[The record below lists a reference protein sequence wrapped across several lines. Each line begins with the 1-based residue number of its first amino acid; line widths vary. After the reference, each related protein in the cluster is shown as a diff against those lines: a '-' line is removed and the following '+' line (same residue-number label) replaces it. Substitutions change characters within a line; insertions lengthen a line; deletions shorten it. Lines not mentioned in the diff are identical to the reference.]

1 MKLIAALL
9 ACVVACKCSFMP
21 ASGDNWVNRMV
32 PDGSPDGSYYLYQL
46 PIRPEWYSAKYYRKQ
61 LVDFPVRTQLTCSPE
76 IANMEEFITAYED
89 KLKLKRDE
97 IQAEL
102 EAHMKPFTDKIDQIH
117 QKYLSDYK
125 DNLTKEL
132 DAESEEYQTK
142 TEEYSADLNEKKDK
156 AVKDF
161 EREVMNVIGRINAF
175 HDRLM
180 GNFKRC
186 LETRNERIAE
196 YNKLV
201 DERAMKYKTRYLDC
215 LNDGV
220 EKRVEFVKGMLEKVL
235 GEINE
240 ETMEEYRECLMKQV
254 ADLTAEFNSKVEEAV
269 MKIKQGYRCNYTCY
283 FKTGCYNFNRCKYS
297 RTIVKL
303 PALRRYNYVY
313 VKVPKFSVDWKGIEY
328 KKLETCDA
336 ESYDFDEQKYRD
348 ELQTRADEYNKQ
360 LEEKMEGWKQQV
372 KDWEVQALE
381 ELEARINMAVPTD
394 YNGVELTE
402 EEMDAVVQNFREQAS
417 TWVDCQVKMLLVRLQ
432 KLQMRLSIG
441 VRVWLKRADRY
452 VSMVKK
458 RYEDCLAKKEKQ
470 VSAYKECLQE
480 RINAYRSQ
488 LEDKLAK
495 CLEVQMKYFNSFYDC
510 SFKDIPD
517 SNKFASLK
525 EAYKNKISARV
536 SEVMQKFDDYWQMWQ
551 PQLVAHFACGVKCQ
565 HKMVAPCYN
574 NKYQWK
580 LVAPCSDDVVFQY

>member
-9 ACVVACKCSFMP
+9 ACVVACECSFMP
-21 ASGDNWVNRMV
+21 PDNWVNRIV
-32 PDGSPDGSYYLYQL
+32 PDGSYYLYQL
-46 PIRPEWYSAKYYRKQ
+46 PIKSEWYSAKYYRKE

-102 EAHMKPFTDKIDQIH
+102 ETHMQPFTDKIDQIH

-132 DAESEEYQTK
+132 DADSEEYQQK
-142 TEEYSADLNEKKDK
+142 TEEYSANLNEKKEK

-201 DERAMKYKTRYLDC
+201 DERAMKYKTRYQDC

-220 EKRVEFVKGMLEKVL
+220 EKRVEFVKEMLEKVL
-235 GEINE
+235 GEVTE
-240 ETMEEYRECLMKQV
+240 ETMEEYRECLMKQL
-254 ADLTAEFNSKVEEAV
+254 ADLIAEFNSKVDEAV

-313 VKVPKFSVDWKGIEY
+313 VKVPKFNVDWKGIEY

-336 ESYDFDEQKYRD
+336 ESNDFDEQKYRD
-348 ELQTRADEYNKQ
+348 DLQTRAEEYNRQ
-360 LEEKMEGWKQQV
+360 LEEKMTGWKQQV
-372 KDWEVQALE
+372 KDWELQAEAELE
-381 ELEARINMAVPTD
+381 ERINMAVPTD

-402 EEMDAVVQNFREQAS
+402 EEKDAVVQNFREQAN

-458 RYEDCLAKKEKQ
+458 RYAECLAKKEKQ
-470 VSAYKECLQE
+470 VAAYKECLQE
-480 RINAYRSQ
+480 RINAYRSH
-488 LEDKLAK
+488 LENKLAK

-517 SNKFASLK
+517 SDKFAELK

-536 SEVMQKFDDYWQMWQ
+536 AEVMQKFDDYWQKWQ
-551 PQLVAHFACGVKCQ
+551 PQLEAHYECGVKCH

-580 LVAPCSDDVVFQY
+580 LAAPCTDDVVFQY